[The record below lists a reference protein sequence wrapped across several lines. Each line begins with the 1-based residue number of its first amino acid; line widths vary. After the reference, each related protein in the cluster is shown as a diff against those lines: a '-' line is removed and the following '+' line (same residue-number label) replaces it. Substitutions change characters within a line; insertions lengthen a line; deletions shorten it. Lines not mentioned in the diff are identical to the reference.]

1 MSENAIQTTEVIP
14 RTDALTTGDI
24 YSDGAAFALAQRWA
38 QAFSSSKLV
47 PDHLQGKTADC
58 LVAFAL
64 ARTMKLEP
72 LTVLQ
77 NIHFVKGKPGWSAQ
91 FLIARA
97 NMSGKFVHGLRWR
110 TEGKG
115 ADLSVT
121 CYAHTPDGE
130 MVDATASMAMAQ
142 AEGWTSNSKYKSMPE
157 QMLRYRSA
165 TLLVSLYCPE
175 VKFGIPTAE
184 ELEDVAASA
193 PPAQATRIKDRVL
206 AAARREPEP
215 ADLVDD
221 APDVD
226 PKTAARIETID
237 ALRAGTQNPADA
249 EAYLVGAG
257 YTKGEAGRIIE
268 AALSGTE
275 WVES

>member
-1 MSENAIQTTEVIP
+1 MTTETAIQPVESIS

-38 QAFSSSKLV
+38 QAFSASKLV
-47 PDHLQGKTADC
+47 PDHLQGKAADC

-97 NMSGKFVHGLRWR
+97 NMSGKFTHGLRWR

-115 ADLSVT
+115 ADMSVT
-121 CYAHTPDGE
+121 CYAYTTDGE

-184 ELEDVAASA
+184 ELEDMAAAA
-193 PPAQATRIKDRVL
+193 PPPQVSRIKDRVL
-206 AAARREPEP
+206 SAARHQAPADVIDEP
-215 ADLVDD
+215 A
-221 APDVD
+221 VD
-226 PKTAARIETID
+226 PKTAARVKATDDIRD
-237 ALRAGTQNPADA
+237 GTMEPGEAV
-249 EAYLVGAG
+249 AYLVGAG
-257 YTKGEAGRIIE
+257 FTEGEANRVVE
-268 AALSGTE
+268 AALEGDA
-275 WVES
+275 

>member
-1 MSENAIQTTEVIP
+1 MSETAIQPLEAAT

-38 QAFSSSKLV
+38 QAFSASKLV
-47 PDHLQGKTADC
+47 PEHLQGKAADC

-97 NMSGKFVHGLRWR
+97 NMSGKFTHGLRWR

-115 ADLSVT
+115 ADMSVT
-121 CYAHTPDGE
+121 CYAHTTDGE
-130 MVDATASMAMAQ
+130 VVDATASMAMAQ

-184 ELEDVAASA
+184 ELEDVAAAA
-193 PPAQATRIKDRVL
+193 PPAQVSRIKDRVL
-206 AAARREPEP
+206 SAARHQSTATTADVVNEPN
-215 ADLVDD
+215 
-221 APDVD
+221 VD
-226 PKTAARIETID
+226 PKTAAKVQVVD
-237 ALRAGTQNPADA
+237 ALIDGTTNPADA
-249 EAYLVGAG
+249 VAYLVGAG
-257 YTKGEAGRIIE
+257 FTMGAADRIVETTLAGE
-268 AALSGTE
+268 
-275 WVES
+275 